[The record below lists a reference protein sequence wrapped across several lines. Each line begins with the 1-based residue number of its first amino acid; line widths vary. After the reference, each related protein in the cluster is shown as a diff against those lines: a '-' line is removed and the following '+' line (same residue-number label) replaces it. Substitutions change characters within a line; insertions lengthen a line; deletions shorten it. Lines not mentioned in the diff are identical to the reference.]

1 MGMAEDK
8 ESMLKMQDWFM
19 KVMLNMVEIVR
30 GELNLLQRTLICAL
44 MVLDVHARDVIEL
57 MVAE

>member
-19 KVMLNMVEIVR
+19 KVMLNMVEIVI